1 MRVAILLFEG
11 VDLLDIGGPYEVFL
25 TANRLAQRAGDE
37 PPFEVSTVSAT
48 DEPVR
53 AYGGLRLGASTT
65 LADAV
70 GSEIVVVP
78 GAVDI
83 GAVAADPRVRSAVEA
98 LTADAD
104 ITTSVC
110 TGAFLL
116 GDAGLLEGRP
126 FTTHWEDVAALAER
140 LGAPEGHARRAPWVD
155 SGEVVTAGGLSCGI
169 SMALH
174 LVGRLVGHDSAL
186 AVARQID
193 YAWQPA

>member
-1 MRVAILLFEG
+1 MRVATLLFEG
-11 VDLLDIGGPYEVFL
+11 VDLLDVGGPYEVFL
-25 TANRLAQRAGDE
+25 TANRLAERGGGAA
-37 PPFEVSTVSAT
+37 PFEVSTVSAT
-48 DEPVR
+48 DGPVR
-53 AYGGLRLGASTT
+53 AYGGLHLGASTT
-65 LADAV
+65 LSEAV

-83 GAVAADPRVRSAVEA
+83 DAVSADAQVTSAIEA
-98 LTADAD
+98 LTAAAV
-104 ITTSVC
+104 ISTSVC

-126 FTTHWEDVAALAER
+126 FTTHWEDLAALSQR
-140 LGAPEGHARRAPWVD
+140 LDAPEGRARRAPWVD

-174 LVGRLVGHDSAL
+174 MVDRLVGHDSAV

-193 YAWQPA
+193 YAWEPG

>member
-1 MRVAILLFEG
+1 
-11 VDLLDIGGPYEVFL
+11 
-25 TANRLAQRAGDE
+25 
-37 PPFEVSTVSAT
+37 VSAT

>member
-11 VDLLDIGGPYEVFL
+11 VDLLDVGGPYEVFL

-37 PPFEVSTVSAT
+37 SPFEVSTVSAT

-53 AYGGLRLGASTT
+53 AYGGLRLGASTS
-65 LADAV
+65 LAEAV

-83 GAVAADPRVRSAVEA
+83 DAVAADPRVRSAVEA

-174 LVGRLVGHDSAL
+174 LVGRLVGLGSAL

>member
-11 VDLLDIGGPYEVFL
+11 VDLLDVGGPYEVFL

-37 PPFEVSTVSAT
+37 SPFEVSTVSAT

>member
-11 VDLLDIGGPYEVFL
+11 VDLLDVGGPYEVFL

-37 PPFEVSTVSAT
+37 SPFEVSTVSAT

-83 GAVAADPRVRSAVEA
+83 DAVVADPRVRSAVEA

-169 SMALH
+169 SVALH

>member
-11 VDLLDIGGPYEVFL
+11 VDLLDVGGPYEVFL

-65 LADAV
+65 LEEAA

-83 GAVAADPRVRSAVEA
+83 DAVAADPQVRSAIEA
-98 LTADAD
+98 LTAGAD

-126 FTTHWEDVAALAER
+126 FTTHWEDVAVLAAR
-140 LGAPEGHARRAPWVD
+140 LGTPEGCARRAAWVD
-155 SGEVVTAGGLSCGI
+155 SGDVVTAGGLSCGI

-174 LVGRLVGHDSAL
+174 LVDRLVGRDSAV

>member
-11 VDLLDIGGPYEVFL
+11 VDLLDVGGPYEVFL

-37 PPFEVSTVSAT
+37 SPFEVSTVSAT

-53 AYGGLRLGASTT
+53 AYGGLRLGASTS
-65 LADAV
+65 LAEAV

-98 LTADAD
+98 LTADVD

-126 FTTHWEDVAALAER
+126 FTTHWEDVAALGDR
-140 LGAPEGHARRAPWVD
+140 LGAPEGRARRAAWVD
-155 SGEVVTAGGLSCGI
+155 SGEVVTAGGLACGI

-174 LVGRLVGHDSAL
+174 LVGRLVGLGSAL